1 MSEQELLLANQEVF
15 AALNAHDLERFAA
28 LLDPAVVWE
37 SDTLPNRITSR
48 EAARDIMQRF
58 YRAFPDLHFGVEQEL
73 ASGNVVITRWQASG
87 RQQGEFL
94 GLAPTHRPIELH
106 GCSITEFVAGQVVQ
120 QWTYWDTGC
129 LLQQLGVFVGH
140 HRIPQQTL

>member
-73 ASGNVVITRWQASG
+73 ASGSVVITRWQASG
-87 RQQGEFL
+87 RHQGEFL
-94 GLAPTHRPIELH
+94 GLAPTNRPIELH
-106 GCSITEFVAGQVVQ
+106 GCSIAEFVAGQVVQ
-120 QWTYWDTGC
+120 QWTYWDTGFV
-129 LLQQLGVFVGH
+129 LQQLGVFAGD
-140 HRIPQQTL
+140 HRSPQQTN